1 MTKTVSLDELEIN
14 GKWLAAEV
22 ELYITTIDED
32 WKIVELTEWADEGN
46 TEIKMDVNNLDPKLE
61 KEIIELAKDELT
73 NSEDWPTDR
82 ELEED
87 AYESHYGI

>member
-32 WKIVELTEWADEGN
+32 WEIVELTEWADEGE
-46 TEIKMDVNNLDPKLE
+46 TEIKMDVNSIDSKLE
-61 KEIIELAKDELT
+61 KEIIELAKAELT
-73 NSEDWPTDR
+73 NSENWPTDR
-82 ELEED
+82 ELKED
-87 AYESHYGI
+87 AYESHHNI